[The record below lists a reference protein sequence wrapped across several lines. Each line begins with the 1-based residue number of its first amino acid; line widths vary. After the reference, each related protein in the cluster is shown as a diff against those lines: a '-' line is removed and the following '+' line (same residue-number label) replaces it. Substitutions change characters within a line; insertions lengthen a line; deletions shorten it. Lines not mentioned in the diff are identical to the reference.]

1 MEAFKAD
8 GRRIFFFGAL
18 GGLSLE
24 EIEAALQRKSGVSE
38 RRPAAATPPGAR
50 GGSEPA

>member
-18 GGLSLE
+18 GGLLFGRSLE
-24 EIEAALQRKSGVSE
+24 EIEAGLQRKSGVAD
-38 RRPAAATPPGAR
+38 PAALR
-50 GGSEPA
+50 S